1 MKLRKLTF
9 LSLIVLFAGAFT
21 ACNDDLEEISPEFD
35 PTESQLDSEKKD
47 KSDEV
52 PE

>member
-1 MKLRKLTF
+1 MKLRKLA
-9 LSLIVLFAGAFT
+9 LMSVILLFAGAFT

-35 PTESQLDSEKKD
+35 PTESQLDSEKKE
-47 KSDEV
+47 KKAEE